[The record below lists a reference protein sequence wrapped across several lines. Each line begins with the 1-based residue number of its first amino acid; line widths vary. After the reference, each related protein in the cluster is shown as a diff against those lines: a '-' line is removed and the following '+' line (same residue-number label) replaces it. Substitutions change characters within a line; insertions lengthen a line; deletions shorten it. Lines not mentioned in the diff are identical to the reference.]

1 MCSGPRGGDGEGDL
15 ERERLSVLR
24 LRIVDSLITIVFL
37 PLKGLRPKEILRL
50 RGGGDGLGIRGF
62 LSMMI
67 GSGEGLLSE
76 YPRLCPDMHREDLF
90 ESV

>member
-37 PLKGLRPKEILRL
+37 PLKGFRPKEILRL

-62 LSMMI
+62 LSMMM

-76 YPRLCPDMHREDLF
+76 YLRLCPDMH
-90 ESV
+90 